1 MEGSLINLRNLPG
14 AGPIITTPP
23 TWKLYDNPHYSECCN
38 DSTLLLHSSDCISP
52 YVRPILQASKHES
65 SLASDLAVSLGPM
78 DCDDGTP
85 SELELAQARIR
96 ELKAEVEFERRM
108 RRKVESLNKVMAREL
123 TEERKAREVA
133 HGVCKRLEEELAR
146 KQEEVERVLGDID
159 EERRMLRIAEVW
171 REERVQMKLSEAR
184 LLMEEKLQEMAAIQ
198 ITSKREM
205 PKKGEEVGEL
215 KVNTTVPSLQRGS
228 CENAE
233 NFGEI
238 NGGTVGSTGQANLQP
253 SQQRREPE
261 NPHIKRGIKGFV
273 EFPRVVRVHN
283 SSSKEGRVHLG
294 SNLECQRAQLRI
306 LLRHRNPVGLSL
318 LGNSENL
325 VM

>member
-1 MEGSLINLRNLPG
+1 MEGSLIKLRNPSR
-14 AGPIITTPP
+14 ARPIITTLP

-38 DSTLLLHSSDCISP
+38 DSSLHLHSSNCISP
-52 YVRPILQASKHES
+52 YVQMIFASKLEY
-65 SLASDLAVSLGPM
+65 SLVGELTTFSASM
-78 DCDDGTP
+78 DCNGTP
-85 SELELAQARIR
+85 SELELAQARIN
-96 ELKAEVEFERRM
+96 ELKAELEFERRM
-108 RRKVESLNKVMAREL
+108 RRKAESLNKVMVREL
-123 TEERKAREVA
+123 TVERKTREAA
-133 HGVCKRLEEELAR
+133 HALCKRLDEELAR
-146 KQEEVERVLGDID
+146 KREEVDRVLRDID

-171 REERVQMKLSEAR
+171 REERVQMKLTEAR
-184 LLMEEKLQEMAAIQ
+184 LLMEEKLHEMAVIQ
-198 ITSKREM
+198 SKREM

-215 KVNTTVPSLQRGS
+215 KVITVPPFQRGS

-233 NFGEI
+233 NFCEN
-238 NGGTVGSTGQANLQP
+238 NGGTVGSTGQASQP

-273 EFPRVVRVHN
+273 EFPRVVRLQ

-306 LLRHRNPVGLSL
+306 LLRHRNPVGLGL

>member
-1 MEGSLINLRNLPG
+1 MEGSLINLRNSPV
-14 AGPIITTPP
+14 AGPIISTLP
-23 TWKLYDNPHYSECCN
+23 TWKLYDNPHYAECCN
-38 DSTLLLHSSDCISP
+38 DSTLHLHSSSCISP
-52 YVRPILQASKHES
+52 YLRLI
-65 SLASDLAVSLGPM
+65 LASELDLAALLRPM
-78 DCDDGTP
+78 DCDRTP
-85 SELELAQARIR
+85 SELELAQAQIE
-96 ELKAEVEFERRM
+96 ELKAELEFERRM
-108 RRKVESLNKVMAREL
+108 RRKVESLNKAMAREL
-123 TEERKAREVA
+123 TEERKAREAA
-133 HGVCKRLEEELAR
+133 HGLCRRLEGELAR
-146 KQEEVERVLGDID
+146 KKEEVDRVLRDID

-198 ITSKREM
+198 GKREM
-205 PKKGEEVGEL
+205 PKKGDQEEGEL
-215 KVNTTVPSLQRGS
+215 KLNTVPSIQRGP

-233 NFGEI
+233 SFSEN
-238 NGGTVGSTGQANLQP
+238 NGGTVGSTGRASQP

-273 EFPRVVRVHN
+273 EFPRVVRVHG
-283 SSSKEGRVHLG
+283 SSKEGRVHLG

-306 LLRHRNPVGLSL
+306 LLRHRNPVGLGL